1 MWFLLL
7 ENKTTLEGKL
17 LYEANLEFKKKH
29 ILNYSASKILKQVN
43 EIKFAF
49 LMEPN
54 VFIVIN
60 FKSDNQT
67 HTFKEMED
75 SWLTSHRKA
84 FH

>member
-1 MWFLLL
+1 MRLIW
-7 ENKTTLEGKL
+7 
-17 LYEANLEFKKKH
+17 NLKKH
-29 ILNYSASKILKQVN
+29 ILNYSTSKIFKQVY

-54 VFIVIN
+54 VFIAIN

-75 SWLTSHRKA
+75 SWLTSNRKA